1 MQGAYTT
8 ILAVTGRPA
17 DFSILV
23 PRLAT
28 ERLLLREPRQTD
40 FERFAANSADPLARV
55 HIGGPMDRREAWRR
69 FSAMAGNWVLQGM
82 GWWAVE
88 EPQAGAVGY
97 VGVFRRETGPELE
110 IGWSVDRPYWGKGYA
125 PEAARAALQ
134 FALAT
139 QDDHRVIAYIG
150 TKNPQSVVVATK
162 IGMRCEGETEFYG
175 DKHLLYSATR

>member
-1 MQGAYTT
+1 
-8 ILAVTGRPA
+8 VTDRPG
-17 DFSILV
+17 DFSVFV
-23 PRLAT
+23 PRLTT
-28 ERLLLREPRQTD
+28 ERLLLREPRHAD
-40 FERFAANSADPLARV
+40 FERFATNAADPLARV

-88 EPQAGAVGY
+88 EPKEGAIGY

-110 IGWSVDRPYWGKGYA
+110 IGWSVDRPHWGKGYA

-139 QDDHRVIAYIG
+139 QNDPRVIAYIG
-150 TKNPQSVVVATK
+150 TNNPQSVVVATK
-162 IGMRCEGETEFYG
+162 IGLRCEGETDFYG
-175 DKHLLYSATR
+175 EKHLLYVGTR